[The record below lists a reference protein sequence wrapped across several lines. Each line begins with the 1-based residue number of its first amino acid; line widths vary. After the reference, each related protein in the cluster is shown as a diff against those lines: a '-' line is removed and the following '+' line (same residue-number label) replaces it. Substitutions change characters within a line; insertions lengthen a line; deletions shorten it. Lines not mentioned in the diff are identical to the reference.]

1 MTAPTVRITLDEGTN
16 LVIALIAGIGYDAIQ
31 AALTEALG
39 SERATILVR
48 DHKNPNLTR
57 KDHHAIIKALY
68 PRIPGADREAKITWI
83 IDHAAECFASEYRFA
98 EVVAYVRAK
107 LDVYEAGGGTL
118 DNFVDPK
125 PPTADPV
132 APESDIPAGTKWLNA
147 DVSAWPVT
155 AKLEASVSGGHIR
168 MPYDKARVWPA
179 VDGCNA
185 NPWAIVEVGGQ
196 WYACTFEYFK
206 FGQTSKP
213 VGVLDR
219 SGGKGDHFKR
229 VPLSTWTPKHG
240 ERFGIM
246 VSGLARASGRNVK
259 ERSNVSWITWP

>member
-1 MTAPTVRITLDEGTN
+1 MSTAQLKLTLTEGTN
-16 LVIALIAGIGYDAIQ
+16 LVMALIAAIGADPIQ

-39 SERATILVR
+39 SERALILVR
-48 DHKNPNLTR
+48 DHKNPGLTR

-68 PRIPGADREAKITWI
+68 PRIPGASRDDKITWI
-83 IDHAAECFASEYRFA
+83 ITNARASFESQARLD
-98 EVVAYVRAK
+98 EVVAYVLAK
-107 LDVYEAGGGTL
+107 LATYEAGGGTL

-125 PPTADPV
+125 PPPTPPV
-132 APESDIPAGTKWLNA
+132 VPDSEIPAGTKWLHT

-155 AKLEASVSGGHIR
+155 AKLEASVSGGQIR

-179 VDGCNA
+179 VAGCNA
-185 NPWAIVEVGGQ
+185 NPWAIVQVGGQ

-213 VGVLDR
+213 MGVLDR
-219 SGGKGDHFKR
+219 SGGKGDHFER

-240 ERFGIM
+240 ERFGVM
-246 VSGLARASGRNVK
+246 VSGLARASARNVK
-259 ERSNVSWITWP
+259 ERSNVSWVVWP